1 MIKKVVLKQ
10 LAKTL
15 PKQDDRL
22 KKAISTDD
30 NIEGGS
36 YLIVD
41 DNDNVKLIQGNIIG
55 KRKNSLY
62 NSLNVKNEA
71 ELIEE

>member
-1 MIKKVVLKQ
+1 MIKKVVLK
-10 LAKTL
+10 LFAKTL

-36 YLIVD
+36 YLIID
-41 DNDNVKLIQGNIIG
+41 ENDSVRLVQGSIIG
-55 KRKNSLY
+55 TRKNSIY
-62 NSLNVKNEA
+62 NNLNVKNEA
-71 ELIEE
+71 ELID